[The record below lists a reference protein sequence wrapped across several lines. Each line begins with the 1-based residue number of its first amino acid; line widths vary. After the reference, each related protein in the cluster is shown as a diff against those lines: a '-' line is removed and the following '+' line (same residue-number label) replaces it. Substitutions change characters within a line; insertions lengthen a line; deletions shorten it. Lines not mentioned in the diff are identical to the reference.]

1 MEKWFAYYCKEFMNL
16 FGIKIN
22 KDPKAAL
29 SILLQLSLLILS
41 LSYSLLYAPK
51 ANAYTT
57 AFVRFDRQYASA
69 QLSGVVCLKP
79 SNASQSDTKVIV
91 GFPSTFTLDTA
102 NTHWTV
108 DTTTANL
115 PNTGTGDSFT
125 ATAWPGISGP
135 TVVDNATK
143 AAIFS
148 TTQLTST
155 SSTYCFHFNGGVSSN
170 VGAAGNS
177 ETAIF
182 STWQAGGAGGAQI
195 ESVQYATSIVSGTN
209 GEQIQVNATV
219 SASFTFSFTGSG
231 AGTAASSAASL
242 PFGVLNTSNVTTA
255 PYSVTASITTNGRNG
270 FLSWVKGTSNVGLYS
285 NTTNQAI
292 PSVPWNSGSPTALV
306 AGTSGYGI
314 YALTGTNSPVIAGE
328 YNTTDNGTSVGQ
340 VSNASF
346 LQIASLTGNQTSTT
360 FSIKTRAAVGSE
372 IKPATDYT
380 DVLTVVASGS
390 F

>member
-1 MEKWFAYYCKEFMNL
+1 MLIIVKDFMHL
-16 FGIKIN
+16 SDIKIK
-22 KDPKAAL
+22 KDSKAVL
-29 SILLQLSLLILS
+29 SIILQLSLLILS

-57 AFVRFDRQYASA
+57 AFVRFDRQYANA
-69 QLSGVVCLKP
+69 NLSGVVCLKP
-79 SNASQSDTKVIV
+79 SNASQNDTKVIV
-91 GFPSTFTLDTA
+91 GFPSTFTLDAT
-102 NTHWTV
+102 NTHWSV

-115 PNTGTGDSFT
+115 PNTSTGDSFT

-148 TTQLTST
+148 STQLTST
-155 SSTYCFHFNGGVSSN
+155 SSTYCFHFNGDVGATTSN
-170 VGAAGNS
+170 VGAAGNN

-182 STWQAGGAGGAQI
+182 STWQAGAAGGAQI

-219 SASFTFSFTGSG
+219 SASFTFAFSGSG
-231 AGTAASSAASL
+231 AGSAASSAASL
-242 PFGVLNTSNVTTA
+242 PFGVLNTTNVTTA
-255 PYSVTASITTNGRNG
+255 PYSVTAQISTNGRNG

-292 PSVPWNSGSPTALV
+292 PSVPWNSGSPTTLV

-314 YALTGTNSPVIAGE
+314 YALTGTNSPTIASE
-328 YNTTDNGTSVGQ
+328 YNTTDNGTAVGQ

-346 LQIASLTGNQTSTT
+346 LQIASLTGYQSSTT
-360 FSIKTRAAVGSE
+360 FSIKARAAVGTE